1 MDVPFEMASFLSVL
15 EMEEEKASQGGRE
28 VTVAFSESFQTFPIN
43 NIQVKYQFLHAA
55 SKASDWALFFFLRKG
70 CLTETKSTTQTL
82 KTNSK
87 YRRKNIDSR

>member
-1 MDVPFEMASFLSVL
+1 MPFEMASFLSVL

-55 SKASDWALFFFLRKG
+55 SKASDWALFFLRKG

>member
-1 MDVPFEMASFLSVL
+1 MDVPFEMASFLSIL
-15 EMEEEKASQGGRE
+15 EMEEEKASQGGSE

-55 SKASDWALFFFLRKG
+55 SKASDWAPFF
-70 CLTETKSTTQTL
+70 KSTTQTL

>member
-1 MDVPFEMASFLSVL
+1 MPFEMASFLSVL

-28 VTVAFSESFQTFPIN
+28 VTVAFSQSFQTFPIN
-43 NIQVKYQFLHAA
+43 NIQVKYQFLHAP
-55 SKASDWALFFFLRKG
+55 FFLRKG

-87 YRRKNIDSR
+87 Y

>member
-1 MDVPFEMASFLSVL
+1 MDVPFEMVSFLSVL

-28 VTVAFSESFQTFPIN
+28 VTVAFSQSFQTFPIN

-55 SKASDWALFFFLRKG
+55 SKASDWALFFLRKG

-87 YRRKNIDSR
+87 Y